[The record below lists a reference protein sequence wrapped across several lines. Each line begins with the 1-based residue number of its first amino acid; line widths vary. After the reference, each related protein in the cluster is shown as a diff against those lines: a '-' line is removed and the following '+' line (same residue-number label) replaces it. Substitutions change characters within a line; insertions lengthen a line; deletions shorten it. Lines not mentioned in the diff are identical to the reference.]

1 MKEQFIVHYKN
12 TPMQYTAIF
21 QGLKNDNFQLKNC
34 DIFLIFAQN
43 IKGVKKVRS
52 AVHRRIANHL
62 KRK

>member
-1 MKEQFIVHYKN
+1 MRKPAFCICVNKG
-12 TPMQYTAIF
+12 A
-21 QGLKNDNFQLKNC
+21 DQLGGSRAADQRLC
-34 DIFLIFAQN
+34 FCY